1 MLGRM
6 LEASLRRF
14 VELQTGG
21 SVAGSEPLG
30 NGASRR
36 SWLVRVT
43 RDGVGEALVLRC
55 DGEAGSPYGSEL
67 DLAREAVVYRALQG
81 RAVRIPRLRGAAP
94 GALLVERAA
103 GSTDFTSV
111 ADATRRAEIARDLF
125 SALAELHAQNTDRLT
140 LPGFAVPAD
149 GPDHARCDLDRWR
162 RIAAARLEP
171 DALCD
176 FAAQWLDSAA
186 PAAERT
192 ALCHGDAGPGNF
204 AFDGARVTALLDW
217 EFAHLGDPLDD
228 LAWVAVRAHLVGG
241 IGDLA
246 DGFRTWREASGQRFE
261 ASRVD
266 YYRALVLLRLTIAC
280 RLVLAHARGRDP
292 AAAAACEALLP
303 WLRCL
308 LPEALAHAGCKATE
322 LEALLDTGRDALE
335 RAPRTA
341 ERARPLEPLPV
352 L

>member
-1 MLGRM
+1 
-6 LEASLRRF
+6 
-14 VELQTGG
+14 
-21 SVAGSEPLG
+21 
-30 NGASRR
+30 
-36 SWLVRVT
+36 VRVT
-43 RDGVGEALVLRC
+43 REGVSEALVLRS
-55 DGEAGSPYGSEL
+55 DADEGSPYGDEL
-67 DLAREAVVYRALQG
+67 DLAREAVVYRALEN
-81 RAVRIPRLRGAAP
+81 RRVRIPRLRGDAD
-94 GALLVERAA
+94 GALLIERAP
-103 GSTDFTSV
+103 GSTDFTAV
-111 ADATRRAEIARDLF
+111 ADATRRAAIARDLF
-125 SALAELHAQNTDRLT
+125 VALAELHALNTDRLV

-149 GPDHARCDLDRWR
+149 GPDHARCDLDLWR

-176 FAAQWLDSAA
+176 FAAHWLDANA

-204 AFDGARVTALLDW
+204 AFDGTRVTALLDW

-241 IGDLA
+241 MADLA
-246 DGFRTWREASGQRFE
+246 DGFRAWREASGQRFE
-261 ASRVD
+261 AARVD
-266 YYRALVLLRLTIAC
+266 YYRALVLLRLTVAC
-280 RLVLAHARGRDP
+280 RLALAHARSRGAAG
-292 AAAAACEALLP
+292 AAAGEALLP

-308 LPEALAHAGCKATE
+308 LPEALAHAGCKGRE
-322 LEALLDTGRDALE
+322 LETLLDTGRDALE